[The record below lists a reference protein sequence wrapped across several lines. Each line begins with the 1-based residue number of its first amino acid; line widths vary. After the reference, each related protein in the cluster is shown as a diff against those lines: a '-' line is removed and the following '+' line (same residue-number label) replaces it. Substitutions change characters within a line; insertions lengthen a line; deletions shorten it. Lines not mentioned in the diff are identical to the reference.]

1 MSTIKAIIAEYGTA
15 EIPLERICERYLGIG
30 TKVAKE
36 RAAAATLPL
45 PAYKTARNAP
55 AKGTLR
61 QYKMAGERL
70 KEVFAEFAPDE
81 IKAVH
86 VQE

>member
-1 MSTIKAIIAEYGTA
+1 VIDSALDAH
-15 EIPLERICERYLGIG
+15 
-30 TKVAKE
+30 AKM
-36 RAAAATLPL
+36 P
-45 PAYKTARNAP
+45 TARGKAP

>member
-1 MSTIKAIIAEYGTA
+1 
-15 EIPLERICERYLGIG
+15 
-30 TKVAKE
+30 
-36 RAAAATLPL
+36 
-45 PAYKTARNAP
+45 
-55 AKGTLR
+55 
-61 QYKMAGERL
+61 MAGERL

>member
-1 MSTIKAIIAEYGTA
+1 MPRQHLSQSARARGSRAVIDSALDAH
-15 EIPLERICERYLGIG
+15 
-30 TKVAKE
+30 AKM
-36 RAAAATLPL
+36 P
-45 PAYKTARNAP
+45 TARGKAP

>member
-1 MSTIKAIIAEYGTA
+1 MPPSTQPARARGSRAVIDLDESDMI
-15 EIPLERICERYLGIG
+15 RITR
-30 TKVAKE
+30 
-36 RAAAATLPL
+36 RSRP
-45 PAYKTARNAP
+45 TARGNAP

>member
-1 MSTIKAIIAEYGTA
+1 MSTLKALIAEYGTA

-30 TKVAKE
+30 EKVAKE

-55 AKGTLR
+55 WHVRAADLAAMIDAEAEQAR
-61 QYKMAGERL
+61 ERWQ
-70 KEVFAEFAPDE
+70 
-81 IKAVH
+81 AVRGAA
-86 VQE
+86 